1 MHRQHWMQESNV
13 LGYFLDSVNAAAVA
27 VMLAILIFMA
37 KDTLMDWRSIVI
49 AVLSFF
55 LTFGT

>member
-1 MHRQHWMQESNV
+1 MQESNV